1 MKKSIFQNT
10 IYIDKNRKICY
21 DVQYQHTKGDFTMPQ
36 NIIKTWVDKEKGIS
50 LTFTLNEKGLYIPSS
65 NNETIN
71 NWLLNE
77 TKKKG
82 EVVPVKKQQI
92 IHVVNAAKERLA
104 HPEKQAEKQSAQEN
118 RAAKLWQENPINAL
132 QEHFQSPAN
141 CIKDENGKI
150 IVPTYQTVNVMQG
163 NGSQVVTVALTL
175 PTGETIYTSA
185 GSAKDAKR
193 LAAMEYGRDVLNVFG
208 TPEKKAQNITPASSS
223 TKTSA
228 PRGYYQLGDV
238 FSVDAEGNSYKLPKT
253 EYQIFLGPDLWLGRV
268 GKKFTMYRH
277 TTPIASFEWGKSN
290 IYGGGTF
297 NEEKFR
303 NALGKEINEE
313 EFYSIMD
320 SELEKQ
326 DTNASY
332 ALYRGKPGTSLEQAR
347 RCAFLRPA
355 TSEEFY
361 ETVEG
366 YLEYYRLDD
375 KIKEAEKR
383 THGAHGGNYDMLM
396 GKVWDLESE
405 QNDIDNQIL
414 DNNKLFAKV
423 SGKEKQQETPSN
435 ETQSSNNALAF
446 ALQQALKNSGRK

>member
-1 MKKSIFQNT
+1 MSQP
-10 IYIDKNRKICY
+10 
-21 DVQYQHTKGDFTMPQ
+21 V
-36 NIIKTWVDKEKGIS
+36 IKTWVDKEKEIS
-50 LTFTLNEKGLYIPSS
+50 LIFTLNEKGLYLPSS
-65 NNETIN
+65 NNDIIN

-77 TKKKG
+77 TKKPG
-82 EVVPVKKQQI
+82 QIVPVKKEQI
-92 IHVVNAAKERLA
+92 PHVVNAAKDRLA
-104 HPEKQAEKQSAQEN
+104 HPEKYVAKQSAQEN
-118 RAAKLWQENPINAL
+118 RTAKLWQENPINAL

-141 CIKDENGKI
+141 CIKDEKGQI
-150 IVPTYQTVNVMQG
+150 ILPTYQTVNVMQG

-175 PTGETIYTSA
+175 PNGETIFTSA

-193 LAAMEYGRDVLNVFG
+193 LAALEYGRDVLNVFG
-208 TPEKKAQNITPASSS
+208 TTEKKAQNIAPAPSS

-268 GKKFTMYRH
+268 EKKFTMFRH
-277 TTPIASFEWGKSN
+277 TTPLASFEWGKSN

-303 NALGKEINEE
+303 NAQGKEIYKE
-313 EFYSIMD
+313 EFLAITD
-320 SELEKQ
+320 AEIAKQ
-326 DTNASY
+326 DQDASY
-332 ALYRGKPGTSLEQAR
+332 ALYRGKPGTSMEQAR

-355 TSEEFY
+355 TTEEFY

-366 YLEYYRLDD
+366 YLEHYRLDD

-414 DNNKLFAKV
+414 DNNKLFARTSV
-423 SGKEKQQETPSN
+423 KEKQQETPSN
-435 ETQSSNNALAF
+435 EPKSNNNALAF